1 MGMEKDKATSA
12 LQRCMEHASGLQVD
26 AADGLACFSV
36 SKSVRI
42 RKGETESVEQ
52 ESTEG
57 LGLRVMVN
65 GSQASASTMDL
76 EDSSLDDFV
85 SRLVSLARATARD
98 PDLSLP
104 DREIGQGEASWPDE
118 SDRAAQGVNVDELRD
133 LALEAEAAGFEV
145 DPRID
150 NSEGAEASVGAYGIA
165 YADTEGLSRWRSSTS
180 FSLVC
185 TMIARD
191 AASGEMERD
200 YWWASRRFR
209 DDLPTPA
216 EIGKAAGLRAI
227 RRLGAGNVASAAM
240 PVVLAPQPAAGLLRH
255 LSSAMNGYSIYRG
268 ASFLCGKM
276 GDKVAA
282 SSITLVDDPHIS
294 GAVGSRGFD
303 GEGAN
308 TCKNVLIEDG
318 VLGRYI
324 LDTYS
329 AKKLGMVSG
338 RQAVRSLGGPPR
350 AGTSNLHLLPGNT
363 PPEEIIAQVS
373 QGVYISEFIGM
384 GVNMVTGDF
393 SKGATGFLIENGKLG
408 PPIREFTV
416 AGNLHQ
422 LMQDISVVGSDLDPY
437 RGVSSPTLLV
447 KSLSIGGSG

>member
-1 MGMEKDKATSA
+1 
-12 LQRCMEHASGLQVD
+12 
-26 AADGLACFSV
+26 
-36 SKSVRI
+36 
-42 RKGETESVEQ
+42 
-52 ESTEG
+52 
-57 LGLRVMVN
+57 
-65 GSQASASTMDL
+65 
-76 EDSSLDDFV
+76 
-85 SRLVSLARATARD
+85 
-98 PDLSLP
+98 
-104 DREIGQGEASWPDE
+104 
-118 SDRAAQGVNVDELRD
+118 
-133 LALEAEAAGFEV
+133 
-145 DPRID
+145 
-150 NSEGAEASVGAYGIA
+150 
-165 YADTEGLSRWRSSTS
+165 
-180 FSLVC
+180 
-185 TMIARD
+185 
-191 AASGEMERD
+191 
-200 YWWASRRFR
+200 
-209 DDLPTPA
+209 
-216 EIGKAAGLRAI
+216 
-227 RRLGAGNVASAAM
+227 
-240 PVVLAPQPAAGLLRH
+240 
-255 LSSAMNGYSIYRG
+255 MNGYSIYRG